1 MGRRSR
7 CDRTSASTRNRSHSS
22 DYRWLRCRCLG
33 RVVCRWGCRSSL
45 LPGARMS
52 HCVLLPRWRGAASCG
67 RLGRRSEF
75 MEINLPDVVA
85 EVTAAFQ
92 QYELALVSNNI
103 DTLGELFWRD
113 DRTIR
118 YGIGENLYGYE
129 EIAAFRA
136 ARSPVGLARQ
146 ISRTVI
152 TT

>member
-1 MGRRSR
+1 
-7 CDRTSASTRNRSHSS
+7 
-22 DYRWLRCRCLG
+22 
-33 RVVCRWGCRSSL
+33 
-45 LPGARMS
+45 
-52 HCVLLPRWRGAASCG
+52 
-67 RLGRRSEF
+67 

-152 TT
+152 TTYGRNFATASTLFERATVPAKIGRQMQSWVRMPDGWRIVAAHVSLVDRS